1 MLNHIELHGRLGRD
15 PELTERKGQNGPY
28 KRVTFSLA
36 VDRDFGDGCDWFYCV
51 MNGNRAAVIDKW
63 FSRGS
68 EIVVTGRMES
78 YHPKNDPNNTAWLV
92 KIDGFDFVGSN
103 SSGSSN
109 RSGSTGSSPT
119 QAQERPQSEPRQA
132 SFDDLP
138 DSFEEQE
145 DDIPF

>member
-15 PELTERKGQNGPY
+15 PELTERQGQNGPY

-68 EIVVTGRMES
+68 EIIVTGRMES

-92 KIDGFDFVGSN
+92 KMDGFDFVGSN
-103 SSGSSN
+103 SSGSPNNS
-109 RSGSTGSSPT
+109 SSTGSSPAP
-119 QAQERPQSEPRQA
+119 AQERTQSEPRQA

-138 DSFEEQE
+138 DSFESAEE
-145 DDIPF
+145 DIPF

>member
-15 PELTERKGQNGPY
+15 PELTERQGQNGPY

-68 EIVVTGRMES
+68 EIIVTGRMES

-92 KIDGFDFVGSN
+92 KMDGFDFVGSN
-103 SSGSSN
+103 SSGYSN
-109 RSGSTGSSPT
+109 SSGSTGSS
-119 QAQERPQSEPRQA
+119 AAAPQDENI
-132 SFDDLP
+132 P

>member
-15 PELTERKGQNGPY
+15 PELTERKGQNGLY

-92 KIDGFDFVGSN
+92 KMDGFDFVGSN
-103 SSGSSN
+103 SSGSPNNS
-109 RSGSTGSSPT
+109 SSTGSSAAP
-119 QAQERPQSEPRQA
+119 EQSEPRQS

-138 DSFEEQE
+138 DSFEAAEE
-145 DDIPF
+145 DIPF

>member
-15 PELTERKGQNGPY
+15 PELTERQGQNGPY

-51 MNGNRAAVIDKW
+51 MNGNRAAVIDKF

-68 EIVVTGRMES
+68 EIIVTGRMES

-92 KIDGFDFVGSN
+92 KMDGFDFVGSN

-119 QAQERPQSEPRQA
+119 PAQERPQSEPRQA

-138 DSFEEQE
+138 DSFESAEE
-145 DDIPF
+145 DIPF

>member
-15 PELTERKGQNGPY
+15 PELTERQGQNGPY

-68 EIVVTGRMES
+68 EIIVTGRMES

-92 KIDGFDFVGSN
+92 KMDGFDFVGSN

-119 QAQERPQSEPRQA
+119 PAQERQQSEPRQA

-138 DSFEEQE
+138 DSFESAEE
-145 DDIPF
+145 DIPF

>member
-15 PELTERKGQNGPY
+15 PELTERQGQNGPY

-68 EIVVTGRMES
+68 EIIVTGRMES

-92 KIDGFDFVGSN
+92 KMDGFDFAGSN
-103 SSGSSN
+103 SSGSPNNS
-109 RSGSTGSSPT
+109 SSTGSFKPVT
-119 QAQERPQSEPRQA
+119 EEPNFNDGVQS

-138 DSFEEQE
+138 DSFQAAE

>member
-15 PELTERKGQNGPY
+15 PELTERQGQNGPY

-36 VDRDFGDGCDWFYCV
+36 GDRDFGDGCDWFYCV

-68 EIVVTGRMES
+68 EIIVTGRMES

-92 KIDGFDFVGSN
+92 KMDGFDFVGSN

-119 QAQERPQSEPRQA
+119 PAQERPQSEPRQA

-138 DSFEEQE
+138 DSFEQLEE
-145 DDIPF
+145 DIPF